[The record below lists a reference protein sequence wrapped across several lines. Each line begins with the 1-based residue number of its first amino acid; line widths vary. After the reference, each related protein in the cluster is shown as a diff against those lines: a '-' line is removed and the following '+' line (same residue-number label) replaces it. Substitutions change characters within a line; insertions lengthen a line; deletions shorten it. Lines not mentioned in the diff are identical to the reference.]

1 MKENIQIVFGLLGG
15 LAVFIY
21 GMNMMSE
28 CLQKAAG
35 EKMKKILSL
44 LTRNPVMGALAG
56 MLVTAVLQSSSATTV
71 MAIGFVSAGL
81 MTLPQAISIIF
92 GANIGTTMTAQL
104 IAFKLSDYI
113 YAIIFIGFIVYFI
126 SKSERVKNV
135 GMTIFAFGLLFLGI
149 ETMGSVMKPL
159 ASSPIF
165 TELIGKVADIP
176 ILGVAVGALMTL
188 VVQSSS
194 ATIAVLQNFAAQPGA
209 DGVTSIIG
217 LAGAIPILFGDNI
230 GTTITALLASIGQ
243 PKDAKRTALAHCIFN
258 ISGCFLFIWFV
269 KPLAAFIQYISPKGP
284 EIEVISRQIANT
296 HTFFNLVMTLIWV
309 PLVGVMVKI
318 VMCLIPDGE
327 VKEVNAV
334 QPKFLDNKLISQPT
348 VALQLAVRELM
359 NCGEQVGVTLKK
371 AAEKIDSGDG
381 ASVEEFVKS
390 REVTAELTGKIT
402 DYLAEMAAA
411 GVMTEQQAARAAE
424 LQYVLIDIDR
434 ISELT
439 KNVSVSMQTEKL
451 VKKDKKSAKEERVQF
466 SQEASKDIQKS
477 MELVSEMYNMVMKMV
492 NNEEA
497 NEAENLVKMKEKI
510 RKMDGDIR
518 KGHIK
523 RVHKGKCKAG
533 LTAAFNEI
541 LHNVERIGNSCV
553 NLADAAEDGVRFS
566 TFLKETE

>member
-318 VMCLIPDGE
+318 VMRLIPDGE

-439 KNVSVSMQTEKL
+439 KNVAVSMQTEKL

-541 LHNVERIGNSCV
+541 LHNVERIRNSCV

-566 TFLKETE
+566 TFLREME